1 MNKKLFLRDNPRQC
15 MLMKRNYAC
24 SKLGSSSVSAHSRMH
39 HTGVLNDKQRLGV
52 DLSKEALSS
61 MLSNSNDLHLQPAQS
76 HQVNN
81 FSIGNNTRE
90 SHIGATLGTN
100 TLLPSVASTS
110 MPTLPSNAA
119 LLQELRQYQVQNAIA
134 QAQIGQLSNVTPAAN
149 LDEMLQNLN
158 AVNNA
163 TYLQSLIQKN
173 AVDNALLTGNG
184 LNLLPSQNT
193 GIESLLYQQLQN
205 QSQQQHQLNPLDV
218 VGLGALNSSAM
229 GQGGVGSLSRKDFDA
244 YEQLRL
250 NYHGALQQGGT
261 TINGQLS
268 NPNSQSS
275 CLAALLSGNATGVNS
290 NLRNLQNPLSLGG
303 SNPLSLGGSSQD
315 NKVVAPQSVPC
326 DSLSIPQ
333 HQVGNSPAASGS
345 CENGGGTGGD
355 NSLYGLLNGLR

>member
-24 SKLGSSSVSAHSRMH
+24 SKPCSSSVSAQSRMH
-39 HTGVLNDKQRLGV
+39 HSGVFNDKRHLGV
-52 DLSKEALSS
+52 GLSKEAVSS
-61 MLSNSNDLHLQPAQS
+61 MLSNTNDLHLQPVQS
-76 HQVNN
+76 QQVNN
-81 FSIGNNTRE
+81 FGIRNNTRE
-90 SHIGATLGTN
+90 SLTAASLGTN
-100 TLLPSVASTS
+100 TLLPSVASTN
-110 MPTLPSNAA
+110 MPALPSNAA

-134 QAQIGQLSNVTPAAN
+134 QVQIGQLSNVKPAAN

-158 AVNNA
+158 VVNNA

-173 AVDNALLTGNG
+173 AVDNALLTGNR

-193 GIESLLYQQLQN
+193 GIESLLYHQLQN

-218 VGLGALNSSAM
+218 VGLGALNSSAI
-229 GQGGVGSLSRKDFDA
+229 GQGGAGSLSRKDFDS

-250 NYHGALQQGGT
+250 NFHGALQQGGT
-261 TINGQLS
+261 AMNGQLS

-275 CLAALLSGNATGVNS
+275 CLVALLSGNATAANS

-303 SNPLSLGGSSQD
+303 SSQD
-315 NKVVAPQSVPC
+315 NNVVAPQSVPC

-333 HQVGNSPAASGS
+333 HQLGNSSAASGS
-345 CENGGGTGGD
+345 CENGGGTGGE